1 MSEGGEAS
9 EVGGVLG
16 AKNAVEEEE
25 VLMVEREDRLEG
37 PLRKMGV
44 RRRRLWSVRRPHR
57 GTLCWKRP
65 ST

>member
-1 MSEGGEAS
+1 MSEGGEVS
-9 EVGGVLG
+9 EVGGVPG
-16 AKNAVEEEE
+16 ARKAVEEEG
-25 VLMVEREDRLEG
+25 VSMVEREDRLEEL
-37 PLRKMGV
+37 LRRMGG